1 MQVIFFCSV
10 LSFIACFFYLILTS
24 WYPLAFLHKSVIIS
38 MTLISISIDSTFSI
52 TPGHDSLNYDLLPL
66 FSVINAYCAAA
77 AWSGWSLWTLKHK
90 TKSN

>member
-1 MQVIFFCSV
+1 
-10 LSFIACFFYLILTS
+10 
-24 WYPLAFLHKSVIIS
+24 

-52 TPGHDSLNYDLLPL
+52 TPGHDSLNHDLLPL